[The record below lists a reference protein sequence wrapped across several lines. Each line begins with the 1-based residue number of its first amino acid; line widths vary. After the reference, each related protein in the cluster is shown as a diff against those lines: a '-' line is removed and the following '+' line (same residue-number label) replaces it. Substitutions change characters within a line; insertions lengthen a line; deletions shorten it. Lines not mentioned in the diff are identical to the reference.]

1 MESRPG
7 KTLGLE
13 PGGVVHVRSRQY
25 LVEDVVPPPVAGQST
40 LVRLSCLA
48 DDALGER
55 LEVLWEREID
65 GRVSDPQETWNA
77 VSTRGFDEP
86 RKFSAYLNTLRW
98 NCVTATNPALF
109 QSPYRAGIEV
119 KAFQL
124 EPLRKALLMPRV
136 NLFVA
141 DDVGVGKTIEAGLIV
156 REMMLRQRVRRVL
169 VCCPP
174 SVVTQWKEEME
185 QRFGLMFAIYDRE
198 YVASSRQERG
208 YTVNP
213 WTTHSRFIV
222 SQALI
227 RDEAYAAP
235 LRDWM
240 GEFTGGS
247 LLILDEAHNV
257 APASGS
263 KYAIDSH
270 LTRTI
275 RDLAPRFEH
284 RLFLSATPHNGHSN
298 SFAALLE
305 ILDPQRFCRG
315 VPVKDQRLLDT
326 VMVRRLKSDLRE
338 ISAEDF
344 PKREVEPIVIDRL
357 PEDAPE
363 LVLSRLL
370 QRYRESRELR
380 FAGATAKKRATAML
394 VVTTLQ
400 KRLLSSIEAF
410 WRTLEVHRKSVVRAA
425 DEAVEIDVEDLPLLQ
440 AAPGS
445 DDVRASLD
453 DDEVEAE
460 DDAEMTAASK
470 ATGGTTEELHT
481 ELALL
486 DEMRHIA
493 GNARHDEDSRVEW
506 IVEWVRKN
514 LCPDLGKRG
523 ARWLDGR
530 LLVFTEY
537 GDTKRYLQRQLG
549 AAVAD
554 SDQADERIGVFQGG
568 MSEEKRK
575 TIKDAFNMDPAKH
588 PLRILIATD
597 AAREGVNLQNH
608 CADLVHFDVPW
619 NPSRLEQRNGRID
632 RKLQRAKTVR
642 CRYFILPQRAEDRVL
657 QVLVAKTKTIH
668 EELGCLSPVIERR
681 VDRIFGGGIRHTDE
695 GSLIA
700 RLNDLERP
708 AGVSESVPDTAAE
721 ELEVVRERKEKL
733 SAQLD
738 VLDRMLKEAYDW
750 IGFNTQHFRDAISA
764 SLEIACGT
772 NLRPVD
778 QSAAAQDPDTATYVV
793 PAIHERKG
801 SDPSWATTLDSLRP
815 PRKKGENEAEWR
827 RKPPRPVVFRDP
839 KNLDGAVVHLHL
851 EHRLVQRLLGRFL
864 AQGFVNHDL
873 RRVCVLRTDD
883 PIPRIVVLGR
893 LSLYGERAARLHD
906 EVISVAADWEDPN
919 QRGRRKLRPLDDDRK
934 DEVLRLLDAA
944 LASQRLREVSDATRD
959 LLIGGV
965 AQDIKDLASHLD
977 KKALKVGGE
986 AVKLLTT
993 RGDREAVAMR
1003 KILEEQRKRIE
1014 RHAATVEKDWNQLLI
1029 DFERDGDGRRQ
1040 LELDRRHWTVRLNEL
1055 SGEMESEPARI
1066 RDSYVVKARRVEPV
1080 GVVYLWPVS
1089 R

>member
-1 MESRPG
+1 MADLPGTTPRPS
-7 KTLGLE
+7 L
-13 PGGVVHVRSRQY
+13 GGVVHVRSRQY
-25 LVEDVVPPPVAGQST
+25 LVEDVVPPPVPGQST

-65 GRVSDPQETWNA
+65 SRVSDPQETWNA

-213 WTTHSRFIV
+213 WTTHSRFII

-240 GEFTGGS
+240 GNFAGGS

-270 LTRTI
+270 LTRAI

-305 ILDPQRFCRG
+305 ILDPQRFTRG
-315 VPVKDQRLLDT
+315 VAVKDERLLDA
-326 VMVRRLKSDLRE
+326 VMVRRLKQDLRE
-338 ISAEDF
+338 IGEEF
-344 PKREVEPIVIDRL
+344 PKREVEPIVVDHL
-357 PEDAPE
+357 SEQAPE

-370 QRYRESRELR
+370 QQYRESREHR

-425 DEAVEIDVEDLPLLQ
+425 NEAVEVDAEDLPLLH
-440 AAPGS
+440 AAPGA
-445 DDVRASLD
+445 DDDRASLAEE
-453 DDEVEAE
+453 EVEAE
-460 DDAEMTAASK
+460 DDAEMVAASK
-470 ATGGTTEELHT
+470 ATGGTAEELRA

-486 DEMRHIA
+486 DEMRRIA
-493 GNARHDEDSRVEW
+493 NDARHDGDSRVTW
-506 IVEWVRKN
+506 VVDWVRKH
-514 LCPDLGKRG
+514 LCPDLGKPG

-537 GDTKRYLQRQLG
+537 GDTKRYLQRQLE
-549 AAVAD
+549 AAVAG
-554 SDQADERIGVFQGG
+554 SDWANERIGVFQGG
-568 MSEEKRK
+568 MTEEKRK
-575 TIKDAFNMDPAKH
+575 TIKDAFNTDPAKH

-632 RKLQRAKTVR
+632 RKLQRAKSVR

-657 QVLVAKTKTIH
+657 QVLVEKTKTIR

-681 VDRIFGGGIRHTDE
+681 VDGIIGGGIRHADE
-695 GSLIA
+695 AANIA
-700 RLNDLERP
+700 RIKALGRP
-708 AGVSESVPDTAAE
+708 AGPSEAEADTAAE
-721 ELEVVRERKEKL
+721 ELEVVRERKETL
-733 SAQLD
+733 RTQID

-764 SLEIACGT
+764 SLDIACGT
-772 NLRPVD
+772 DLRPMD
-778 QSAAAQDPDTATYVV
+778 RSAAAQDPDTAMYIV

-801 SDPSWATTLDSLRP
+801 ADPSWAATLDSLRP

-839 KNLDGAVVHLHL
+839 RNLDGAVVHLHL

-919 QRGRRKLRPLDDDRK
+919 QRGRRKLRPLDEDRK

-944 LASQRLREVSDATRD
+944 LASTRLRDVPDSIRD
-959 LLIGGV
+959 LLLESV
-965 AQDIKDLASHLD
+965 AQDIRDLSGHLD
-977 KKALKVGGE
+977 KKAAKVGGE
-986 AVKLLTT
+986 AVRLLTT
-993 RGDREAVAMR
+993 RGEREAVAMR
-1003 KILEEQRKRIE
+1003 KILEEQKKRIE
-1014 RHAATVEKDWNQLLI
+1014 AEAAKVDRNWNQLLI
-1029 DFERDGDGRRQ
+1029 DYEGDGDGRRQ
-1040 LELDRRHWTVRLNEL
+1040 LELDRRHWRARLEEL
-1055 SGEMESEPARI
+1055 PGEMESEPARV
-1066 RDSYVVKARRVEPV
+1066 RASYVVKARRVEPV